1 LARLRRLG
9 TDARVFARL
18 KPVVVKQ
25 DDGNARIGPD
35 TGDATETNAPVALD

>member
-9 TDARVFARL
+9 TGARVFARL

-25 DDGNARIGPD
+25 DDGNAGISAD
-35 TGDATETNAPVALD
+35 ADNATETNAPAALD